1 MGTSKKDILAEKL
14 KFIREVLNLSQDDF
28 AARIGISRRALQTY
42 ETEGRT
48 PKASVLRNIVRIFN
62 VSPSWLLQ
70 DEGEPFEKPKK
81 QPGRIAESEIE
92 YLIEEH
98 VMIPLLNTEVAANV
112 VGTWPTE
119 KIVDYYPFKR
129 VWLRKIGGSSEEKLK
144 RFVLLRCRGDSMS
157 PTINNGEVMLVD
169 TNLNRRIEI
178 EDFAIYMVRRE
189 DDTIAVKR
197 VVQKSLDVL
206 LCLSDNINY
215 KPFTIKIES
224 EKTIQDYIIGRV
236 LWVGRE
242 LIK

>member
-1 MGTSKKDILAEKL
+1 MKTIAERI
-14 KFIREVLNLSQDDF
+14 KFLYEKSGLTQPEF
-28 AARIGISRRALQTY
+28 ANRIGIHKNTLIKYMRGESSPQSDTL
-42 ETEGRT
+42 E
-48 PKASVLRNIVRIFN
+48 KIVAMFKVN
-62 VSPSWLLQ
+62 PTWLLTG
-70 DEGEPFEKPKK
+70 EGEPFEKPKK
-81 QPGRIAESEIE
+81 QPGHVAESEIE

-98 VMIPLLNTEVAANV
+98 TMIPLLDTEVAADV

-129 VWLRKIGGSSEEKLK
+129 VWLRKISGSSEEKPK

-178 EDFAIYMVRRE
+178 EDNAIYIVRRE

-197 VVQKSLDVL
+197 VVQKGPNVL

-236 LWVGRE
+236 LWIGRE
-242 LIK
+242 LVK